1 MLISWEGGDE
11 EAAMTIRDDRLTRIT
26 ERAYEFARSGAY
38 ENMASLERR
47 LAQEGFGEEM
57 DWLERPGVRRTLA
70 EISACSR
77 QLQLSAER
85 PSI

>member
-1 MLISWEGGDE
+1 MTMRDE
-11 EAAMTIRDDRLTRIT
+11 RLTRIT

-57 DWLERPGVRRTLA
+57 RWLESPGVRRTLA

-77 QLQLSAER
+77 ELQLSAER
-85 PSI
+85 PSM

>member
-1 MLISWEGGDE
+1 MTMRDE
-11 EAAMTIRDDRLTRIT
+11 RLTRIT

-47 LAQEGFGEEM
+47 LAQEGFGDEM
-57 DWLERPGVRRTLA
+57 RWLESPGVRRTLA

-77 QLQLSAER
+77 ELQLCAER
-85 PSI
+85 PSM

>member
-1 MLISWEGGDE
+1 
-11 EAAMTIRDDRLTRIT
+11 MTIRDDRLTRIT

-38 ENMASLERR
+38 ENLASLERR

-57 DWLERPGVRRTLA
+57 HWLEEPGVRRTLA